1 MRRPRARCSSF
12 AAATAPSWQGA
23 PSSAEWKA
31 IADTT
36 RRGYT
41 GHEQIDNVMVVH
53 MNGLALDPVIGRFEP
68 ANDSTYQFGTKPT

>member
-1 MRRPRARCSSF
+1 VAGDRRHP
-12 AAATAPSWQGA
+12 
-23 PSSAEWKA
+23 
-31 IADTT
+31 

>member
-1 MRRPRARCSSF
+1 MIATPSGQMQFIRRSDG
-12 AAATAPSWQGA
+12 TKLGA
-23 PSSAEWKA
+23 PSAEWQA